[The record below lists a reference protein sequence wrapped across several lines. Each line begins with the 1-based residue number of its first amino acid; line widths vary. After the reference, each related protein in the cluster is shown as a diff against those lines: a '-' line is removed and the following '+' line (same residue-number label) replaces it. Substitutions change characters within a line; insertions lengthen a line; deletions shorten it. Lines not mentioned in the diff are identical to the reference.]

1 MFEIDITQLNWW
13 AILVS
18 TLVAF
23 VLGGIWYG
31 PLFGNLWLKELKTTK
46 FEMEPSLTP
55 FLVTLVTTFITCLNH
70 GHDGERA
77 TNRNL
82 VGGRFNRWG
91 VWHRVHRLFKHFR
104 WRILS
109 LVLEI
114 RRYSINL
121 SSNLLCNHGYY
132 SHDLVS
138 Q

>member
-55 FLVTLVTTFITCLNH
+55 FLVTFVTTFVTCLIMAMMVNALRTETWWE
-70 GHDGERA
+70 GALIGGVFGIAFIACSNISDGA
-77 TNRNL
+77 
-82 VGGRFNRWG
+82 FCRWSWKFVAIQSTYRVIYCVIMG
-91 VWHRVHRLFKHFR
+91 V
-104 WRILS
+104 ILT
-109 LVLEI
+109 I
-114 RRYSINL
+114 W
-121 SSNLLCNHGYY
+121 
-132 SHDLVS
+132 
-138 Q
+138 